1 MTELEFKLHIDKLNK
16 EIEKYMIDLTPEQFN
31 STLDLPPEAL
41 LGSQFD
47 ATLDEFIASSEPE
60 TVLGP
65 NVLSF
70 DQNKR
75 RKAINHRIYQNN
87 AKVIAIRADKL

>member
-1 MTELEFKLHIDKLNK
+1 MTELEFKEHMAKLDA
-16 EIEKYMIDLTPEQFN
+16 EIAKYYIDLSPEK
-31 STLDLPPEAL
+31 L
-41 LGSQFD
+41 LGPQFD
-47 ATLDEFIASSEPE
+47 ATLDAFIAHPEPE

-75 RKAINHRIYQNN
+75 RRAINHRIYQND
-87 AKVIAIRADKL
+87 AQLIELRRK

>member
-1 MTELEFKLHIDKLNK
+1 MTDLEFKEHMAKLDA
-16 EIEKYMIDLTPEQFN
+16 EIAKYYIDLSPEK
-31 STLDLPPEAL
+31 L
-41 LGSQFD
+41 LGPQFD
-47 ATLDEFIASSEPE
+47 ATLNEFIASPEPE

>member
-1 MTELEFKLHIDKLNK
+1 MTENEFKLHIDKLNK
-16 EIEKYMIDLTPEQFN
+16 EIEKYMIDL
-31 STLDLPPEAL
+31 PPETL
-41 LGSQFD
+41 LGPQFD
-47 ATLDEFIASSEPE
+47 ATLNEFIASSEPE

-87 AKVIAIRADKL
+87 AKVLKLRADK